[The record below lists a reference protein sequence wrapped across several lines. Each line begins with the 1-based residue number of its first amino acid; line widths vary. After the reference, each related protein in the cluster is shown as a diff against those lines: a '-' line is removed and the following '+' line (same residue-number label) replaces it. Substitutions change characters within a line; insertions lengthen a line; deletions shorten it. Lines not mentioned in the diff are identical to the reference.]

1 MYARNIDFDR
11 MNPQQIR
18 DEFKKFNGIIKTD
31 LVNKLSR
38 GIAFASEK
46 SKPMFSKNLNALYA
60 KATLQTSLTDTPFLP
75 LPENTKGDI
84 MLGKLVQGNKEFG
97 DYCLPISELVHSI
110 ALGGTGTGKSTLV
123 WSILK
128 QLIEKKSRLLVFDR
142 KRDIRNITA
151 SVPMAILN
159 ANDLRI
165 NIFDPPTSNINP
177 RAWISKVCDLF
188 TIFGLYYSS
197 RNYIKEFVITLL
209 EDTRQTPTI
218 FDVYYSI
225 KSKAERGQTRAN
237 YHDASLNKIQNIV
250 EELGPCFSCKKS
262 FPLEQLLDV
271 PIAIEVDQLSMQSE
285 RFLVAFF
292 LLAIIEMRKAKS
304 IRGNPAI
311 DEESIFI
318 FVDEAANLW
327 NPQLDNSDRVQE
339 MSFDILQEIPLIA
352 RDFKICLF
360 FSSQRPLSKNIMA
373 NVRTKL
379 LSNMPD
385 AEDAW
390 YMANSIGT
398 KPDIFQKLGVG
409 EFLVKTGKTD
419 PFLIR
424 TEKMERQILDDKT
437 FDEMKKPFA
446 EHIMLNCT
454 PLTEQITIEK
464 IDDTSRLS
472 NDSKKFL
479 INVTNYPSLTV
490 TQRYDELSLKGRY
503 AQDLK
508 QSLID
513 RKLIEEIFLAI
524 GSSKQSTYLVPTQK
538 AIDYLDSIGEST
550 RFYKHI
556 GKTSPLHQLIQAMLI
571 EYFTDKNCVVQNDY
585 QIGEKFVDVYIE
597 SDKKKIALEVAVN
610 PAIDAERVLSA
621 LDFVD
626 QFVILPVDLMILKSI
641 ENSLK
646 SLKSEKIKIFLA
658 SFFLASMKKG
668 TLAIIPQNTLEQQ
681 NNQNKQNLASDEVE
695 QQKNRSNNQLG

>member
-1 MYARNIDFDR
+1 MYRRNIDFER
-11 MNPQQIR
+11 MNSQQIR
-18 DEFKKFNGIIKTD
+18 EVFKPFNGIVNTD
-31 LVNKLSR
+31 LVSKLSR
-38 GIAFASEK
+38 GIAFASER

-60 KATLQTSLTDTPFLP
+60 KATLQTSLTETPFLS
-75 LPENTKGDI
+75 LPENKEGDI
-84 MLGKLVQGNKEFG
+84 VLGTLIQGNKEFG
-97 DYCLPISELVHSI
+97 ACRLPISDLVHSI

-123 WSILK
+123 WNILK
-128 QLIEKKSRLLVFDR
+128 QLIEKKSRVLVFDR

-151 SVPMAILN
+151 SVPMVILN

-209 EDTRQTPTI
+209 EETKQTPTI

-262 FPLEQLLDV
+262 FSFEQLLDV

-304 IRGNPAI
+304 IRGNPEL
-311 DEESIFI
+311 DKESIFL

-327 NPQLDNSDRVQE
+327 NPQLDNSERMQE

-424 TEKMERQILDDKT
+424 TEKIERQIIDDRAL
-437 FDEMKKPFA
+437 EELKKPFA
-446 EHIMLNCT
+446 EHVMLSCT
-454 PLTEQITIEK
+454 PLTEQVVIEK
-464 IDDTSRLS
+464 TNATRLS

-479 INVTNYPSLTV
+479 INVVNYPSFTV

-508 QSLID
+508 QSLIES
-513 RKLIEEIFLAI
+513 KMIEEIFLAI

-538 AIDYLDSIGEST
+538 AIDYLDSVGEST

-556 GKTSPLHQLIQAMLI
+556 GKTSALHQLIQAMLL
-571 EYFTDKNCVVQNDY
+571 EYFGDKNCTVKNDY
-585 QIGEKFVDVYIE
+585 QVGEKFVDVYVE
-597 SDKKKIALEVAVN
+597 SKNKVVFEVAVN
-610 PAIDAERVLSA
+610 PAIDAERVSSA

-626 QFVILPVDLMILKSI
+626 NFVILAADLMILKSI

-646 SLKSEKIKIFLA
+646 NIKSGKIKTYLA
-658 SFFLASMKKG
+658 SFFLAGLKKG
-668 TLAIIPQNTLEQQ
+668 TLDIISLNILEQQ
-681 NNQNKQNLASDEVE
+681 NNQNRQNSSPLEGE
-695 QQKNRSNNQLG
+695 QEENRSNNQLG

>member
-1 MYARNIDFDR
+1 MYEKNIYFER

-18 DEFKKFNGIIKTD
+18 EAFKPFNGTVD
-31 LVNKLSR
+31 ANLVNKLSR
-38 GIAFASEK
+38 GIVFASDH

-60 KATLQTSLTDTPFLP
+60 KATLQTALTETPFLP
-75 LPENTKGDI
+75 LPENIKGDI
-84 MLGKLVQGNKEFG
+84 VLGTLVQGNKDFG
-97 DYCLPISELVHSI
+97 VCRLPISELVHCFITGFS
-110 ALGGTGTGKSTLV
+110 GTGKSTLV

-128 QLIEKKSRLLVFDR
+128 QLLEKKSRLLVFDR
-142 KRDIRNITA
+142 KRDIRNITT
-151 SVPMAILN
+151 SVPMVILN

-209 EDTRQTPTI
+209 EETKQTPTI

-225 KSKAERGQTRAN
+225 KSKTERGQTRAN

-250 EELGPCFSCKKS
+250 EELGPFFSCKKS
-262 FPLEQLLDV
+262 FPLEQLLDI

-311 DEESIFI
+311 DEDSIFVFI
-318 FVDEAANLW
+318 DEAANLW
-327 NPQLDNSDRVQE
+327 NPQLDSSERVQE

-352 RDFKICLF
+352 RDFKVCLF

-424 TEKMERQILDDKT
+424 TEKIERQILDDKS

-454 PLTEQITIEK
+454 PLTEQMTIEK
-464 IDDTSRLS
+464 SEDVTRLDS
-472 NDSKKFL
+472 DSKKFL
-479 INVTNYPSLTV
+479 INVVNYPSLTV
-490 TQRYDELSLKGRY
+490 TQRYDELFLKGRY

-508 QSLID
+508 QSLIE
-513 RKLIEEIFLAI
+513 RRMIEEIFLAI
-524 GSSKQSTYLVPTQK
+524 GSSKQSTFLVPTQK
-538 AIDYLDSIGEST
+538 TIDYLDSIGISA

-556 GKTSPLHQLIQAMLI
+556 GKTSPMHQLIQAMII
-571 EYFTDKNCVVQNDY
+571 EYFTDKNCIVQNDC
-585 QIGEKFVDVYIE
+585 QIGQKFVDVYIE
-597 SDKKKIALEVAVN
+597 SNKKVAFEVAVN
-610 PAIDAERVLSA
+610 PAIEAERVSSA

-626 QFVILPVDLMILKSI
+626 HFVILAADLMILKSI

-658 SFFLASMKKG
+658 SFFLAGLKKG
-668 TLAIIPQNTLEQQ
+668 TLDIISLNILEQQ
-681 NNQNKQNLASDEVE
+681 NSQNKQNSTSHENE
-695 QQKNRSNNQLG
+695 QQENRSNQQVG